1 MSPRPGVPVAGVAGS
16 PSPRLSGASPR
27 AGPQGLAQG
36 PVSAPWS
43 GEERSAAE
51 ARERLQRGVR
61 RVSAVAGFGHHGH
74 EYGSEL
80 QKY

>member
-1 MSPRPGVPVAGVAGS
+1 MDTGA
-16 PSPRLSGASPR
+16 RLSGASPR